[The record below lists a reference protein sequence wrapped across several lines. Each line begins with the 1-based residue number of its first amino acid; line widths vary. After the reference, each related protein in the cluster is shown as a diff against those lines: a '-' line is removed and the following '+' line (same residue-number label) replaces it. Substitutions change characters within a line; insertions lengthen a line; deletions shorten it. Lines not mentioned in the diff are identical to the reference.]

1 MPPACAAITVGF
13 CKEIARQVKRM
24 PASTC
29 AYSTTP
35 AAPLRANR
43 VNKAVFMIFI
53 ISTVCCQG
61 DDSDID
67 MHLKFIDIFLSY
79 TYNNNNNKV
88 FSSILKSFIAA
99 S

>member
-1 MPPACAAITVGF
+1 MPT
-13 CKEIARQVKRM
+13 
-24 PASTC
+24 STC

-35 AAPLRANR
+35 EAPLRANR

-61 DDSDID
+61 DNSDID
-67 MHLKFIDIFLSY
+67 MHLKFIDIFIFRIL
-79 TYNNNNNKV
+79 TIIIINNNKV